1 MEMDIILLKSE
12 GLLVL
17 VYKEGRVFCGMG
29 PARYTANSKKVVL
42 LKSKIQITKYKI
54 HEKVCNR
61 SKFECLLFEMLFIRD
76 IRPSM
81 NKQSD
86 SIRAKLFT

>member
-1 MEMDIILLKSE
+1 MDIILLKSE

-54 HEKVCNR
+54 HEKVCNITHM
-61 SKFECLLFEMLFIRD
+61 SGLLTSS
-76 IRPSM
+76 P
-81 NKQSD
+81 
-86 SIRAKLFT
+86 